1 MLALATPARHSRA
14 RLRWVTPI
22 AALVAVSVISLA
34 ARVAF
39 LGSPCHEPCTS
50 ASAHVLVFDESY
62 YVNAARVIAGVR
74 PPPGAHYRDT
84 PAGDDPNAEHPQL
97 AKVVIAG
104 AIELFGDGPLAW
116 RLPSILLGSLAIL
129 GMFALVRSAGGGPW
143 VAVGAAALM
152 AADNLLLVHSRIAT
166 LDIYAVTAM
175 IWAAV
180 LYLRGRPLLAGAV
193 IGVGACA
200 KEVAPYVLLALLALE
215 LLRAYRDRS
224 AVGPALV
231 RVAMCAAAAA
241 AVFVGL
247 LALLDV
253 IAPPFDPLAHKLVG
267 GGVFGHIRYLLHY
280 GSHQTSPHGPQGIAS
295 YPWGWLVDIKPILYL
310 NINPQRPVPGLFERA
325 SAGALPGDD
334 QPGDPAGRAA
344 GPGDSGVELGPT
356 GTIRGER
363 RRAAWVGVV
372 CRDFRAVRAAE
383 RDRQQDELPLLH
395 GDRDAGDL
403 RRCGAIRRTDQAAA
417 ALDLG
422 VGRDDRDRGHRDV
435 PVHAAAVTRS
445 GPVTSSPIDGTPA
458 RRRRPPTGPSCRSR

>member
-14 RLRWVTPI
+14 RLRWATPI

-50 ASAHVLVFDESY
+50 ASDHVLVFDESY

-74 PPPGAHYRDT
+74 PPPGAHYRAT

-104 AIELFGDGPLAW
+104 AIELFGDGPVAW

-129 GMFALVRSAGGGPW
+129 GMFALVRAAGGGPW

-166 LDIYAVTAM
+166 LDVYAVTAM

-180 LYLRGRPLLAGAV
+180 LYLRGRALLAGVV

-200 KEVAPYVLLALLALE
+200 KEVTPYVLLALLLLE

-231 RVAMCAAAAA
+231 RVAICAAAAA

-253 IAPPFDPLAHKLVG
+253 TAPPYDPLGHRLVG

-280 GSHQTSPHGPQGIAS
+280 GAHQTSPHGPQGIAS
-295 YPWGWLVDIKPILYL
+295 YPWGWLIDIKPILYL
-310 NINPQRPVPGLFERA
+310 NINPQRPVPGLLNVHPQAHFLGMISPA
-325 SAGALPGDD
+325 ILLVGLPGL
-334 QPGDPAGRAA
+334 ATAAWRSVRVGR
-344 GPGDSGVELGPT
+344 SGASDVELLGLT
-356 GTIRGER
+356 WFAGTF
-363 RRAAWVGVV
+363 APFV
-372 CRDFRAVRAAE
+372 
-383 RDRQQDELPLLH
+383 LLSVI
-395 GDRDAGDL
+395 DS
-403 RRCGAIRRTDQAAA
+403 RTSYLYYMVIVMPGIYIAAA
-417 ALDLG
+417 QFVARIRLPP
-422 VGRDDRDRGHRDV
+422 RWIW
-435 PVHAAAVTRS
+435 AWAVTIAIAVVVMY
-445 GPVTSSPIDGTPA
+445 PFTPL
-458 RRRRPPTGPSCRSR
+458 P

>member
-1 MLALATPARHSRA
+1 MLALATPARRSRA
-14 RLRWVTPI
+14 RQRWATPI

-50 ASAHVLVFDESY
+50 ATAHVLVFDEAY
-62 YVNAARVIAGVR
+62 YVNAARVIAGIN
-74 PPPGAHYRDT
+74 PPPGAHYT
-84 PAGDDPNAEHPQL
+84 GAPAGDDPNSEHPQL
-97 AKVVIAG
+97 AKVIVAG

-129 GMFALVRSAGGGPW
+129 GMFALVRAAGGGPW

-193 IGVGACA
+193 VGVGACA
-200 KEVAPYVLLALLALE
+200 KEVTPYVLLALLVLE
-215 LLRAYRDRS
+215 LLRAHRDRS

-231 RVAMCAAAAA
+231 RVAICTAAAA

-253 IAPPFDPLAHKLVG
+253 IAPPYDPLRHRLIG
-267 GGVFGHIRYLLHY
+267 GGVFGHIRYMLDY
-280 GSHQTSPHGPQGIAS
+280 GANQTSPRGPQGIAS

-310 NINPQRPVPGLFERA
+310 NINPQRPVPGLFNVHPQA
-325 SAGALPGDD
+325 HFLGMISPAILLVGLPGL
-334 QPGDPAGRAA
+334 ATAAWRAL
-344 GPGDSGVELGPT
+344 GPRRSSASDVELLGLAWFA
-356 GTIRGER
+356 GTF
-363 RRAAWVGVV
+363 VPFV
-372 CRDFRAVRAAE
+372 
-383 RDRQQDELPLLH
+383 LLSLI
-395 GDRDAGDL
+395 DS
-403 RRCGAIRRTDQAAA
+403 RTSY
-417 ALDLG
+417 LYYMVIVMPG
-422 VGRDDRDRGHRDV
+422 IYI
-435 PVHAAAVTRS
+435 AAVQL
-445 GPVTSSPIDGTPA
+445 VA
-458 RRRRPPTGPSCRSR
+458 RVRPPPLWIWAWIVTIAIAVVAMYPFTPVP

>member
-14 RLRWVTPI
+14 GLRWATPI

-39 LGSPCHEPCTS
+39 LGSPCHAPCTS

-74 PPPGAHYRDT
+74 PPAGAHYRDT

-104 AIELFGDGPLAW
+104 AIELFGDGPVAW

-129 GMFALVRSAGGGPW
+129 GMFALVRAAGGGPW

-180 LYLRGRPLLAGAV
+180 LYLRGRRLLAGAV

-224 AVGPALV
+224 AVGTALV

-310 NINPQRPVPGLFERA
+310 NINPQRPVPGLFGVHPQA
-325 SAGALPGDD
+325 HFLGMINPAILLVGLPGL
-334 QPGDPAGRAA
+334 A
-344 GPGDSGVELGPT
+344 T
-356 GTIRGER
+356 
-363 RRAAWVGVV
+363 AAWRSAR
-372 CRDFRAVRAAE
+372 RD
-383 RDRQQDELPLLH
+383 
-395 GDRDAGDL
+395 
-403 RRCGAIRRTDQAAA
+403 
-417 ALDLG
+417 
-422 VGRDDRDRGHRDV
+422 
-435 PVHAAAVTRS
+435 RS
-445 GPVTSSPIDGTPA
+445 GPSDVELLGLSWFAGTFVPFVLLSVIDSRTSYLYYMVIVMPGIYIAAVQFVARIRTPPRWIWAWAVTIAIAVVVMYPFTPL
-458 RRRRPPTGPSCRSR
+458 P

>member
-1 MLALATPARHSRA
+1 MLAVATPARRSRA
-14 RLRWVTPI
+14 RLRWATPI

-62 YVNAARVIAGVR
+62 YVNAARVIAGIT
-74 PPPGAHYRDT
+74 PPPGAHYRAI
-84 PAGDDPNAEHPQL
+84 PAGDDPNSEHPQL

-129 GMFALVRSAGGGPW
+129 GMFVLVRVAGGGPW
-143 VAVGAAALM
+143 VAVGAAALT

-180 LYLRGRPLLAGAV
+180 LYLRGRPLLAGVV

-200 KEVAPYVLLALLALE
+200 KEVAPYVLLALLAYE

-224 AVGPALV
+224 AAGPAIV
-231 RVAMCAAAAA
+231 RVAISAAVAA

-253 IAPPFDPLAHKLVG
+253 IAPPFDPLTHKLVG
-267 GGVFGHIRYLLHY
+267 GGVFGHIRYMLHY
-280 GSHQTSPHGPQGIAS
+280 GSHQTSPHGPKGIAS
-295 YPWGWLVDIKPILYL
+295 YPWGWLIDIKPILYL
-310 NINPQRPVPGLFERA
+310 NINPQRPVPGLFGVHPQA
-325 SAGALPGDD
+325 HFLGMINPAILLVALPGL
-334 QPGDPAGRAA
+334 A
-344 GPGDSGVELGPT
+344 T
-356 GTIRGER
+356 
-363 RRAAWVGVV
+363 AAWRSLRRGRSGASDLELLGLAWFAGTFVPFVLLSVVDHRTSYLYYMVIVMPGVYI
-372 CRDFRAVRAAE
+372 AAAE
-383 RDRQQDELPLLH
+383 LVARVKAPPRLIWAWVVTIAIAVVTMYPFTPLP
-395 GDRDAGDL
+395 
-403 RRCGAIRRTDQAAA
+403 
-417 ALDLG
+417 
-422 VGRDDRDRGHRDV
+422 
-435 PVHAAAVTRS
+435 
-445 GPVTSSPIDGTPA
+445 
-458 RRRRPPTGPSCRSR
+458 

>member
-1 MLALATPARHSRA
+1 MLALATSARHSRA
-14 RLRWVTPI
+14 RLRWATPI
-22 AALVAVSVISLA
+22 AALVAASVISLA

-74 PPPGAHYRDT
+74 PPPGAHYRGT
-84 PAGDDPNAEHPQL
+84 PFGDDPNAEHPQL

-104 AIELFGDGPLAW
+104 AIELFGDGPVAW

-129 GMFALVRSAGGGPW
+129 GMFALVRAAGGGPW

-180 LYLRGRPLLAGAV
+180 LYLRGRPLLAGVV

-200 KEVAPYVLLALLALE
+200 KEVAPYVLFALVTLE
-215 LLRAYRDRS
+215 LLRAHRDRS

-253 IAPPFDPLAHKLVG
+253 IAPPYDPLTHKLIG
-267 GGVFGHIRYLLHY
+267 GGVFGHIRYMLHY

-310 NINPQRPVPGLFERA
+310 NINPQRPVPGLFNVHPRA
-325 SAGALPGDD
+325 HFLGMINPAILLVGLPGL
-334 QPGDPAGRAA
+334 ATAAWRSARRGR
-344 GPGDSGVELGPT
+344 SGASDVELLGLAWFA
-356 GTIRGER
+356 GTFVPFVLLSVIDSRTSYLYYMVIVMPGIYVCAAQFIARIRPP
-363 RRAAWVGVV
+363 APWIWAW
-372 CRDFRAVRAAE
+372 
-383 RDRQQDELPLLH
+383 
-395 GDRDAGDL
+395 
-403 RRCGAIRRTDQAAA
+403 
-417 ALDLG
+417 
-422 VGRDDRDRGHRDV
+422 
-435 PVHAAAVTRS
+435 AVTIAIAVVVMY
-445 GPVTSSPIDGTPA
+445 PFTPL
-458 RRRRPPTGPSCRSR
+458 P